1 AFRKLDSN
9 AVWRMIAMWATE
21 IDDPERIPEVV
32 SHAFHV
38 AMNGR
43 PGPVVI
49 ALPED
54 MLMERVSVADALA
67 AEPIE
72 TWPGLTDMSQLQKL
86 LWAAE
91 KPIAILAGS
100 RWSEAACA
108 ATVRFAEWFDLPVAT
123 SFRR

>member
-1 AFRKLDSN
+1 
-9 AVWRMIAMWATE
+9 
-21 IDDPERIPEVV
+21 DPERIPEVV

-54 MLMERVSVADALA
+54 MLMERVSVGDALA

-72 TWPGLTDMSQLQKL
+72 TWPRLTDLAPLQKM
-86 LWAAE
+86 LWAAQ
-91 KPIAILAGS
+91 KPIAVLGGS

-108 ATVRFAEWFDLPVAT
+108 ATARFAERFDLPVAT
-123 SFRR
+123 SFRRMPL